1 VQLSAHSV
9 WGDHRPASPKP
20 QPRDQATGMHRLLAL
35 TVSLVASSSFAGK
48 PVMVGK
54 GVTEGGVKVS
64 LLSVRP
70 MNESELKGAAGGR
83 VIQWT
88 LEPQDGVAQ
97 PALGDVKLFLDGKL
111 YNPVVNATSSK
122 PLAPDLIIE
131 DARKLGFG
139 AGDPLAGTVLSPK
152 AAIITVLIRGAAL
165 APDAAVETSIELGLW
180 KTGVT
185 PKAGM
190 KPRYVEFRAKSP

>member
-1 VQLSAHSV
+1 MRALS
-9 WGDHRPASPKP
+9 
-20 QPRDQATGMHRLLAL
+20 LLL
-35 TVSLVASSSFAGK
+35 VVASSSFAEK

-54 GVTEGGVKVS
+54 GVTEGGVRVS

-70 MNESELKGAAGGR
+70 MVESELKGAAAGR

-88 LEPQDGVAQ
+88 LEPQEGWVL
-97 PALGDVKLFLDGKL
+97 PVLGDVKLFVDGKL

-122 PLAPDLIIE
+122 PLAPDLIVE

-139 AGDPLAGTVLSPK
+139 AGDPLAGTVLSPS
-152 AAIITVLIRGAAL
+152 AAIVTVLIRGATL
-165 APDAAVETSIELGLW
+165 TSDASVETSIQLGLW
-180 KTGVT
+180 KKGAT
-185 PKAGM
+185 PKPGM

>member
-1 VQLSAHSV
+1 MQQV
-9 WGDHRPASPKP
+9 
-20 QPRDQATGMHRLLAL
+20 LAL
-35 TVSLVASSSFAGK
+35 AVLLLASSSFAEK
-48 PVMVGK
+48 PVTVGK

-64 LLSVRP
+64 LLSMRP
-70 MNESELKGAAGGR
+70 MVESELKGAAGGR

-88 LEPQDGVAQ
+88 LEPQDGWAMPV
-97 PALGDVKLFLDGKL
+97 LGDVKLFVDGKL

-131 DARKLGFG
+131 DPRKLGFG
-139 AGDPLAGTVLSPK
+139 AGDPLAGTVLSPS
-152 AAIITVLIRGAAL
+152 AAIVTVLIRGAAL

-180 KTGVT
+180 KKGAK

-190 KPRYVEFRAKSP
+190 KPRYVEFRAK